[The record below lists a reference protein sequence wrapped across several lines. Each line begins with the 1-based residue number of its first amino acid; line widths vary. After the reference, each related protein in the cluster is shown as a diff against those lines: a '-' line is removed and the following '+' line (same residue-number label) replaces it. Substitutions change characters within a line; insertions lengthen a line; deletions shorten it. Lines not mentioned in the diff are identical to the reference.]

1 MRWIGAAL
9 ILGSGIWM
17 AAALSRSLAARCQ
30 EMADM
35 RAGWTRLGDRVGIY
49 ADRLGEAAA
58 QAAAVTGG
66 PVKKVFEAF
75 AVRLD
80 EPWLEDPDNAWKW
93 AMDAH
98 CGMLHMSREEIIE
111 IRGLGQSIGPQSM
124 EEQRRGLI
132 DILGRL
138 EKRVEQAQKAKKVGT
153 ALWTRWCF
161 LIAAAAAIAVL

>member
-1 MRWIGAAL
+1 M

-17 AAALSRSLAARCQ
+17 AAALSRSLAARCR
-30 EMADM
+30 EMAEM
-35 RAGWTRLGDRVGIY
+35 RAGWTRLGARVGIY

-58 QAAAVTGG
+58 QAASVTDGT
-66 PVKKVFEAF
+66 VKKIFEAF

-80 EPWLEDPDNAWKW
+80 EPFMEDPDRAWKW

-98 CGMLHMSREEIIE
+98 RDMLHMSKEEIIE
-111 IRGLGQSIGPQSM
+111 IRGLGQCIGPQSM
-124 EEQRRGLI
+124 EEQRRGFI
-132 DILGRL
+132 DIAGRL
-138 EKRVEQAQKAKKVGT
+138 TKWTEQAQKAKKVGT

>member
-17 AAALSRSLAARCQ
+17 AAALSRSLTARCQ
-30 EMADM
+30 EMAEM

-49 ADRLGEAAA
+49 ADRLSEAAA
-58 QAAAVTGG
+58 LAAAATDGT
-66 PVKKVFEAF
+66 VKKVFEAF

-80 EPWLEDPDNAWKW
+80 EPFIEDPDKAWKW
-93 AMDAH
+93 AMDAYR
-98 CGMLHMSREEIIE
+98 GMLHMSREEIIG
-111 IRGLGQSIGPQSM
+111 IRELGQCIGETSM
-124 EEQRRGLI
+124 EEQRRGFV

-138 EKRVEQAQKAKKVGT
+138 EKWTERAQKAKKEGT